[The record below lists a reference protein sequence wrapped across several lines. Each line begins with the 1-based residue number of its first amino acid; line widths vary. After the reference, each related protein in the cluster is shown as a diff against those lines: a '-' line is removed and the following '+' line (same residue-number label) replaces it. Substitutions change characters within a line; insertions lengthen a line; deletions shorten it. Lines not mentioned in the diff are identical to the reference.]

1 MEWSKIKN
9 IILVILL
16 MVNLILLGVVGY
28 QEYRSAQYDAQT
40 LELAVKLLADNGIT
54 VAADLPEWGSLS
66 TLQLENLPWDSTAM
80 QAQATAVLG
89 ELEWVDDRGG
99 TRIVCQGER
108 GSGELS
114 SDGHFAFML
123 DDGTLPAAS
132 DRKSQ
137 GKELLEQLGI
147 QVVLAEETRQ
157 DELEQTVYWQ
167 IWNGTPIFTCKSIMT
182 CREGS
187 VVSLS
192 GQRLLGRAAVVNSQS
207 LLTIP
212 TVLVRFLNGMNQN
225 GYVCSMVTKM
235 SLGYSTT
242 ISTNRLTPVWA
253 LDTDTGRYYVNAITG
268 AFSRAEKS

>member
-1 MEWSKIKN
+1 
-9 IILVILL
+9 
-16 MVNLILLGVVGY
+16 
-28 QEYRSAQYDAQT
+28 
-40 LELAVKLLADNGIT
+40 
-54 VAADLPEWGSLS
+54 
-66 TLQLENLPWDSTAM
+66 M
-80 QAQATAVLG
+80 QAQAAAVLG
-89 ELEWVDDRGG
+89 ELEWMDDSGG

-114 SDGHFAFML
+114 SDGHFAFTL
-123 DDGTLPAAS
+123 EEGALPAAS
-132 DRKSQ
+132 DRKDQ
-137 GKELLEQLGI
+137 GEELLEQLGI
-147 QVVLAEETRQ
+147 QVVLAEETHQ
-157 DELEQTVYWQ
+157 NELEQTVYWQ

-268 AFSRAEKS
+268 AFSRAEES